1 MSQPRSS
8 TSRCRTTNWL
18 SYNAALSSRGSLTV
32 WLDKDMQWFA
42 AASGKRGRSPK
53 FSDAAIQFCLSI
65 KNLFGLALRQ
75 AVGFVESLLKL
86 SGLHWP
92 VPDFSTI
99 CRRQRSLQV
108 HVPYRSSQAGL
119 DLLVDSTGIKFLGE
133 GEWKCKKHGAE
144 RRRQWR
150 KLHIGIDAQTLQ
162 IRTICVT
169 SNDVSDAAVVA
180 DMLEQVPPGEALC
193 SLTGDGAYDNP
204 SSL

>member
-8 TSRCRTTNWL
+8 TSRYRTTNWP
-18 SYNAALSSRGSLTV
+18 SYNAALRSRGSLTV

-53 FSDAAIQFCLSI
+53 FSDAAIQFCLTI

-150 KLHIGIDAQTLQ
+150 KLLNCTQ
-162 IRTICVT
+162 I
-169 SNDVSDAAVVA
+169 
-180 DMLEQVPPGEALC
+180 
-193 SLTGDGAYDNP
+193 
-204 SSL
+204 